1 LVLQKEMQSDVCG
14 TFLHITRMNKYEI
27 YAYRIWANLFTKTTG
42 YLFTNL
48 PAIEVYKAFIAYAVR
63 FRTSER

>member
-1 LVLQKEMQSDVCG
+1 MSGTFVLQKEKQDDVCG

-27 YAYRIWANLFTKTTG
+27 YAYLIGSNVFTKTTE

-48 PAIEVYKAFIAYAVR
+48 PAIKVYKAFIVYAI
-63 FRTSER
+63 